1 MWLIIGWLEF
11 NKLQLNR
18 MESRVIMWSHS
29 PERTREG
36 RLFPAL
42 ESSAS
47 AMCVAVGVLLAMVI
61 VAGCVCARQA
71 SSTFHLAEV
80 GRWVHAQA
88 LTSAW
93 RREIVI

>member
-1 MWLIIGWLEF
+1 
-11 NKLQLNR
+11 

-42 ESSAS
+42 ESSAG
-47 AMCVAVGVLLAMVI
+47 AVCVCVCVAVGVFLAMVV
-61 VAGCVCARQA
+61 VAGCVCEAGLL
-71 SSTFHLAEV
+71 FHLAEV
-80 GRWVHAQA
+80 GRWVQAQP

>member
-1 MWLIIGWLEF
+1 MPTDL
-11 NKLQLNR
+11 
-18 MESRVIMWSHS
+18 